1 MRFKIDLNECS
12 SFPFGL
18 YVMRDVTL
26 FLRLTKV
33 WRKVES
39 LRTREEAI
47 AHINAL
53 VRPSTPRWL
62 SLSQ

>member
-39 LRTREEAI
+39 FRTREEAI
-47 AHINAL
+47 AHYELIKDLPEYLA
-53 VRPSTPRWL
+53 
-62 SLSQ
+62 